1 MILKSNTL
9 STDNYHKI
17 HVVFLYIVCDCR
29 FILLKYNKL
38 FKINQRVLDYCSTKL
53 PINRLGYSS
62 KIDISIKNHL
72 QAMGKIIHP
81 LFQSCN

>member
-9 STDNYHKI
+9 SIDNYYKI
-17 HVVFLYIVCDCR
+17 HVVFFIYCLRLSLYSVKNITNY
-29 FILLKYNKL
+29 LKY
-38 FKINQRVLDYCSTKL
+38 INESSTIARL
-53 PINRLGYSS
+53 NRLGYSS